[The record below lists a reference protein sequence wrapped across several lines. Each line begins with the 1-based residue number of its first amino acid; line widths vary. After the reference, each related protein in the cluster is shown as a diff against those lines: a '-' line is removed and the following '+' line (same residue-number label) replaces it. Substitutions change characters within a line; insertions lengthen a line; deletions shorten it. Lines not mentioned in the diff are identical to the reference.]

1 MSEKRYTTN
10 IAGDGKEGN
19 SVRHWKTS
27 KSELG
32 ESSEQDS
39 ISKTCKQNNLSWVLE
54 ECWTALSSAKQRC

>member
-27 KSELG
+27 KSELE

-54 ECWTALSSAKQRC
+54 EEC